1 MGELWDER
9 ADWWSGFHFRQGQVP
24 DKRHVSELEW
34 QLTQHKAEA
43 ARWLLGKGTVSTSFL
58 LSLSVFLLKN
68 NSSIIGNSWQA
79 FQTDCL
85 GTSLLCLANV
95 KRPLT
100 LSPVLTKV

>member
-9 ADWWSGFHFRQGQVP
+9 AHWWSGFHFRQGQVP

-58 LSLSVFLLKN
+58 LSLSVFLLKS

-85 GTSLLCLANV
+85 GTFLLCLANV
-95 KRPLT
+95 KMPLT